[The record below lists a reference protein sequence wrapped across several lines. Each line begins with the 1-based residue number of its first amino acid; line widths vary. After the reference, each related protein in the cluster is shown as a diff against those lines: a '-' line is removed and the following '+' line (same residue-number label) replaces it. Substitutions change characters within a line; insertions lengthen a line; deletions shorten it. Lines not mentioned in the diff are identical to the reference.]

1 MGCHLPR
8 LPVPAFPIW
17 LLKCIYEGDLA
28 TPTSLVNREFP
39 HFQKPLFA
47 ISITA
52 VATPKT
58 LNRDKPTYLVK
69 PTARQGE
76 RLNCQSSHYGQTIT

>member
-1 MGCHLPR
+1 MGCHRPR
-8 LPVPAFPIW
+8 LPVSAFPIW

-47 ISITA
+47 ISATA
-52 VATPKT
+52 VTASKT
-58 LNRDKPTYLVK
+58 LNRDTPIYLVK
-69 PTARQGE
+69 PNNP
-76 RLNCQSSHYGQTIT
+76 LV

>member
-1 MGCHLPR
+1 MLGGAGDGLSLAPPPCS
-8 LPVPAFPIW
+8 AFPIW

-47 ISITA
+47 VSVTA
-52 VATPKT
+52 VSAPKT
-58 LNRDKPTYLVK
+58 LNLDKPIYLVK
-69 PTARQGE
+69 P
-76 RLNCQSSHYGQTIT
+76 NNPPI